1 MDLTTL
7 IGIVCG
13 IFLVINGIGVDKIG
27 NFVDIPSILIV
38 VGGTLAATIASYPLS
53 ILLDIPKHI
62 LIVPGKKI

>member
-27 NFVDIPSILIV
+27 NFVDIPSILLWWEAPLPPRLPAIP
-38 VGGTLAATIASYPLS
+38 YPS
-53 ILLDIPKHI
+53 CWIYQNIF
-62 LIVPGKKI
+62 